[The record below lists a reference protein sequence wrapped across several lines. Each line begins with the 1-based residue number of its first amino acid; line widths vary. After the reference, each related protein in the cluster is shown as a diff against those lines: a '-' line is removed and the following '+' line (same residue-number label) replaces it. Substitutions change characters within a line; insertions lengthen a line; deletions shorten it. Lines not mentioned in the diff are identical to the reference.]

1 MNINNK
7 DLLLSIKNNIERINK
22 KFEPEDFL
30 EIILEISKM
39 DKEFINGLY
48 DILFVYNNNFYKK
61 YRNFEINQESYNLGM
76 YDLFN
81 IIVNHQLE
89 LCNKIEYEK
98 EIKLLKEKQK
108 LILNIIYENDG
119 IDSNSIKKMLNISS
133 QYLYNLTNDS
143 RFLKL
148 VIINKN
154 YKTKKVFYSLNYE
167 CRKALDQT
175 IEKNNYYDLVINQKF
190 KVLENK
196 KIYYKEDHDEFRRSR
211 FKYNS

>member
-1 MNINNK
+1 
-7 DLLLSIKNNIERINK
+7 
-22 KFEPEDFL
+22 
-30 EIILEISKM
+30 
-39 DKEFINGLY
+39 
-48 DILFVYNNNFYKK
+48 
-61 YRNFEINQESYNLGM
+61 
-76 YDLFN
+76 
-81 IIVNHQLE
+81 
-89 LCNKIEYEK
+89 
-98 EIKLLKEKQK
+98 
-108 LILNIIYENDG
+108 
-119 IDSNSIKKMLNISS
+119 MLNISS

-167 CRKALDQT
+167 CRKALDPT